1 MALYR
6 GLGFPFKKGATEFPE
21 ALEDGALIRASIE
34 QIVLT
39 AKNER
44 FMRPDFGSR
53 IPKVVFENNNPALQ
67 EAIRAEIVN
76 ALSKYEPRI
85 TVRQVVVEQQGV
97 ELTITIEYTI
107 IATRQVQVSQFNFE
121 TSAG

>member
-39 AKNER
+39 AKKER

>member
-1 MALYR
+1 
-6 GLGFPFKKGATEFPE
+6 
-21 ALEDGALIRASIE
+21 
-34 QIVLT
+34 
-39 AKNER
+39 
-44 FMRPDFGSR
+44 MRPDFGSR